1 MFFIV
6 IHIIDQ
12 ILIFVK
18 RSTKIFSIKIQTN
31 VLILLD
37 KTFVLRVI
45 SPCIGQ
51 DTRKVPVPVKETSG
65 QVPFPLLYEACDSS
79 ADMALPGLPSRR
91 RIGREGGILH
101 NKKRYPS
108 KLCPPDTASRFTCSG
123 GTFVRPRLAT
133 TGYKEWLFDCAAT
146 SLCE

>member
-65 QVPFPLLYEACDSS
+65 QAAFPLLYEVCDSS
-79 ADMALPGLPSRR
+79 ANMALTGLPQGR

-108 KLCPPDTASRFTCSG
+108 KLCLLTLHLDSLAAAAHLRCRG
-123 GTFVRPRLAT
+123 LPRRVTKNGCMLA
-133 TGYKEWLFDCAAT
+133 L
-146 SLCE
+146 

>member
-79 ADMALPGLPSRR
+79 ADMALTGLPSRR

-108 KLCPPDTASRFTCSG
+108 KLCPHGHCISIHLQRWRT
-123 GTFVRPRLAT
+123 
-133 TGYKEWLFDCAAT
+133 CAAEACHDGLQRMAVCLRCDLT
-146 SLCE
+146 L

>member
-65 QVPFPLLYEACDSS
+65 QAAFPLLYEVCDSS
-79 ADMALPGLPSRR
+79 ANMALTGLPQGR

-108 KLCPPDTASRFTCSG
+108 KLCPHGHCISIHLQR
-123 GTFVRPRLAT
+123 RHI
-133 TGYKEWLFDCAAT
+133 CAAEACHDG
-146 SLCE
+146 LQRMAV